1 MIGKLSAGSETAPK
15 CFEGLFPPEIKTVAI
30 VAPSMPGDAPEKI
43 DLCLN
48 LLREAGLNV
57 KIMPHAREGEPGRTR
72 DDIIDVRKRAAD
84 LEQAWLDPEVDLILC
99 LRGGWGGI
107 DLIENLDWEK
117 LRRRPAGAFFARP
130 GRALATVLL
139 TAAFVLAAWGMV
151 NANKPPEVRRVEVCR
166 SDLPPELDGLKIVL
180 VADLHVDKIS
190 TRAEVEE
197 VVRRTNALD
206 PDVIVL
212 AGDFADGRV
221 EKIGYKLAPLKKLR
235 AKYGVYGIPGNHE
248 YYSGYAEWMPF
259 LRSLGIVMLEN
270 RHVMPAGEKL
280 ALGGVT
286 DPAAKI
292 RHMEAPDIEKTF
304 RGAPEGSFKLLL
316 AHQLKDTRKAAE
328 LGVNLQLSGHTHGGM
343 IAGMDRVLALLN
355 HGFVSDMYTVGDMQ
369 LYVSRGTSLWK
380 GFPVRLG
387 VPAEI
392 TCITLRRK

>member
-1 MIGKLSAGSETAPK
+1 MAFFWLLTG
-15 CFEGLFPPEIKTVAI
+15 FPFLYV
-30 VAPSMPGDAPEKI
+30 
-43 DLCLN
+43 
-48 LLREAGLNV
+48 LLRVIAPF
-57 KIMPHAREGEPGRTR
+57 KPFRW
-72 DDIIDVRKRAAD
+72 KRAVAAVVLFLVAFKFQILRLVEKVLYGMRPAAERTAGPMFFAPD
-84 LEQAWLDPEVDLILC
+84 LPRSFMIVTTWIFVAFLFFCALLLASDIVRLAVWAVK
-99 LRGGWGGI
+99 
-107 DLIENLDWEK
+107 K
-117 LRRRPAGAFFARP
+117 LRRRPTEGVLARP
-130 GRALATVLL
+130 GRGLTTVLL
-139 TAAFVLAAWGMV
+139 TVAFVLAAWGMV
-151 NANKPPEVRRVEVCR
+151 NANRPPEVRCVEVAR
-166 SDLPPELDGLKIVL
+166 ADLPPELDGLKIVL

-190 TRAEVEE
+190 TRAEIEE

-221 EKIGYKLAPLKKLR
+221 EKIGYKLMPLKKLR

-270 RHVMPAGEKL
+270 EHVMLAGEKL

-292 RHMEAPDIEKTF
+292 RHMEVPDVEKTF

-328 LGVNLQLSGHTHGGM
+328 QGVDLQLSGHTHGGM

-355 HGFVSDMYTVGDMQ
+355 HGFVSGGYQVGGMR

-392 TCITLRRK
+392 TCITLRRKRK